1 MEYIID
7 QSCGTSVVMF
17 VSEYDVDLLR
27 FMPGKCAEIILFKG
41 KLFAKLYIQ
50 ILNANTIL
58 IFNHNPYLQ
67 QFSDEICHK
76 LVFSL

>member
-41 KLFAKLYIQ
+41 KLFACYI
-50 ILNANTIL
+50 IRNSRYYLNI
-58 IFNHNPYLQ
+58 
-67 QFSDEICHK
+67 
-76 LVFSL
+76 